1 MFLSISLSWDLGNDK
16 LMIRDQNAAELKDE
30 MDSWNWAQRR
40 HFDKDS
46 INT

>member
-1 MFLSISLSWDLGNDK
+1 MFLSTSLSWDLGNDM
-16 LMIRDQNAAELKDE
+16 LMIRDQNATELKDE
-30 MDSWNWAQRR
+30 IDSWNWTRRR